1 MIGLRARRLPDIAG
15 DFSCGSCGRT
25 CRSTELDRHL
35 WCEECI
41 AAARA
46 RAKRTGWVFGAGTA
60 AALAAW
66 IFLVVQPTILIGG
79 WVGVVLATFWLCSRI
94 ATESWYGHLRFR
106 RRPR

>member
-1 MIGLRARRLPDIAG
+1 MIGLRAGRLPDIAG
-15 DFSCGSCGRT
+15 DFSCVSCERT

-46 RAKRTGWVFGAGTA
+46 SAKRVGWKFGGGVA

-66 IFLVVQPTILIGG
+66 IFLIVQPTILIGG
-79 WVGVVLATFWLCSRI
+79 WIGAVLAAFWLCSRI
-94 ATESWYGHLRFR
+94 GTEFWYGHLRFR
-106 RRPR
+106 KRPR